1 MRYSQ
6 IAFRSLYMKNYKYLF
21 IAMLGFLTQQAF
33 AQLKSKSL
41 TEEDFYEIKT
51 VTIPEGIKLEVGGV
65 APMPDGRVAVCTRRG
80 EVWIIENPY
89 MPDGT
94 QPSYTLFAS
103 GLHESL
109 GLAYRDGSF
118 YCTQRGELTKLTDT
132 DGDDKADIY
141 ESVANWDLSGN
152 YHEYSYGPEFDK
164 NGDMYL
170 TFNVAWV
177 GYGEGKLAKWRGWLV
192 KIKKDG
198 SLEPIATGLRSPA
211 GFTINS
217 NGDVLYGENQG
228 DWVGSGRITHLEKGD
243 FAGNAGGLWWT
254 KEPES
259 PLKPTT
265 VKDVPDTGEPMYEAA
280 KKMKSLKLPA
290 VWFPHALMGI
300 STADMI
306 EDQTAGKFGPFQGQY
321 FVYDQ
326 GQSKA
331 MRMTLEKVK
340 GQYQGACYPFREGFQ
355 SGTIRARWG
364 NDGSMF
370 VGMTSRG
377 WGSTGKE
384 LYGLQRLV
392 WNGRMPFEMKTVSA
406 RPDGFEIEF
415 TQPINKATA
424 ENLSNYELK
433 SFTYKYQHQ
442 YGSPIINQETTP
454 LRGVIV
460 SEDRMKVRLVMDN
473 LRLGYIHQITLN
485 GVLNDQAQPLLH
497 DFAFYTLNA
506 IPEGELAK
514 VAPRATVTTPVVASA
529 KDVKTTVKKEMPKAA
544 KEMVDSKQVAL
555 LLKKHTCI
563 ACHNENAKLVGPA
576 FSEIAKRN
584 YTNEQILELVY
595 KPNPE
600 NWPDFATEMAPMSH
614 VPKADVL
621 KIAAWINTL
630 GVKKGKVDLNKI
642 ENHD

>member
-1 MRYSQ
+1 
-6 IAFRSLYMKNYKYLF
+6 MKKQHFLF
-21 IAMLGFLTQQAF
+21 LITAILSFS
-33 AQLKSKSL
+33 AQNLLAQSKPRPL

-51 VTIPEGIKLEVGGV
+51 LPIPDNIKLEIGGV
-65 APMPDGRVAVCTRRG
+65 APMPDGRLGVCTRRG
-80 EVWIIENPY
+80 EVWVIENPY
-89 MPDGT
+89 QLNGT

-103 GLHESL
+103 GLHEAL
-109 GLAYRDGSF
+109 GLAYREGSF
-118 YCTQRGELTKLTDT
+118 YCCQRGELTKLTDT
-132 DGDDKADIY
+132 DEDGKADIY

-152 YHEYSYGPEFDK
+152 YHEYSYGPVFDK

-192 KIKKDG
+192 KVKKDG
-198 SLEPIATGLRSPA
+198 TLEPIATGLRSPA
-211 GFTINS
+211 GFTVNS

-254 KEPES
+254 KEPDS
-259 PLKPTT
+259 PLKYTT
-265 VKDVPDTGEPMYEAA
+265 VKDVPDTGEPMFEAA

-306 EDQTAGKFGPFQGQY
+306 EDETGGKFGPFSGQY

-331 MRMTLEKVK
+331 MRMTLEKVNGK
-340 GQYQGACYPFREGFQ
+340 YQGACYPFREGFQ
-355 SGTIRARWG
+355 SGTLRARWG

-384 LYGLQRLV
+384 MFGLQRLV
-392 WNGRMPFEMKTVSA
+392 WNGRMPFEMKNVSA
-406 RPDGFEIEF
+406 RPDGFEVEF
-415 TQPINKATA
+415 TQPISRQSA
-424 ENLSNYELK
+424 ENFSNYELK

-442 YGSPIINQETTP
+442 YGSPIINQEDTP

-460 SEDRMKVRLVMDN
+460 SEDRMKVRLVIDN
-473 LRLGYIHQITLN
+473 IRQGYIHQIMAS
-485 GVLNDQAQPLLH
+485 GIVNDEGQALLH
-497 DFAFYTLNA
+497 DVSYYTLNE
-506 IPEGELAK
+506 IPTGELAK
-514 VAPRATVTTPVVASA
+514 VPARTIVPTPAPTKEIKASTKKVSATKDIVVNS
-529 KDVKTTVKKEMPKAA
+529 KE
-544 KEMVDSKQVAL
+544 VAV
-555 LLKKHTCI
+555 LLKKH
-563 ACHNENAKLVGPA
+563 ACLSCHAEGNKVVGP
-576 FSEIAKRN
+576 SYSDIAKRN
-584 YTNEQILELVY
+584 YSNEQILDLVY
-595 KPNPE
+595 NPKPE
-600 NWPDFATEMAPMSH
+600 NWPDYATAMAPMSH
-614 VPKADVL
+614 VPKGDVL

-630 GVKKGKVDLNKI
+630 GSKKAKVDLNKI
-642 ENHD
+642 ENRD

>member
-1 MRYSQ
+1 
-6 IAFRSLYMKNYKYLF
+6 MKKYHF
-21 IAMLGFLTQQAF
+21 IFTIILGFLTQQIF
-33 AQLKSKSL
+33 AQKKQKSL
-41 TEEDFYEIKT
+41 TEADFYEIKT
-51 VTIPEGIKLEVGGV
+51 VTIPEGIKLEAGGV

-94 QPSYTLFAS
+94 QPRYTLFAT
-103 GLHESL
+103 GLHEAL

-141 ESVANWDLSGN
+141 ESYANWDVSGN

-192 KIKKDG
+192 KVKKDG
-198 SLEPIATGLRSPA
+198 TLEPIAAGLRSPA

-217 NGDVLYGENQG
+217 NNDILYGENQG

-243 FAGNAGGLWWT
+243 FAGNAGSLYWT
-254 KEPES
+254 KEPDS

-265 VKDVPDTGEPMYEAA
+265 KADVPDTGEPMYEAA

-300 STADMI
+300 STSDMI
-306 EDQTAGKFGPFQGQY
+306 EDQTGGKFGPFTGQY

-331 MRMTLEKVK
+331 MRMTLEKVNGK
-340 GQYQGACYPFREGFQ
+340 YQGACYPFREGFQ
-355 SGTIRARWG
+355 SGTLRARWG

-370 VGMTSRG
+370 VGQTSRG
-377 WGSTGKE
+377 WGSTGKD
-384 LYGLQRLV
+384 LFGLQRLV
-392 WNGRMPFEMKTVSA
+392 WNGRTPFEMKTVSA

-415 TQPINKATA
+415 TQPVNKATA
-424 ENLSNYELK
+424 ENLNNYELK
-433 SFTYKYQHQ
+433 SFTYKYHHI
-442 YGSPIINQETTP
+442 YGSPIINQEATP

-460 SEDRMKVRLVMDN
+460 SEDGLKVRLVMDN

-506 IPEGELAK
+506 IPAGDLAK
-514 VAPRATVTTPVVASA
+514 VPLRVITPTKEVKVAT
-529 KDVKTTVKKEMPKAA
+529 KKEKNIASKDIFVST
-544 KEMVDSKQVAL
+544 KEATL
-555 LLKKHTCI
+555 LLKKHACL
-563 ACHNENAKLVGPA
+563 ACHAEGTKVVGP
-576 FSEIAKRN
+576 SYTDIAKRN

-595 KPNPE
+595 KPQPS
-600 NWPDFATEMAPMSH
+600 NWPEYATEMAPMSH

-621 KIAAWINTL
+621 KIASWINNL
-630 GVKKGKVDLNKI
+630 GTKKAKADLNKI
-642 ENHD
+642 ENND

>member
-1 MRYSQ
+1 
-6 IAFRSLYMKNYKYLF
+6 MKKQHFLF
-21 IAMLGFLTQQAF
+21 LITAILSFS
-33 AQLKSKSL
+33 AQNLLAQSKPRPL

-51 VTIPEGIKLEVGGV
+51 LPIPDNIKLEIGGV
-65 APMPDGRVAVCTRRG
+65 APMPDGRLGVCTRRG
-80 EVWIIENPY
+80 EVWVIENPY
-89 MPDGT
+89 QLNGT

-103 GLHESL
+103 GLHEAL
-109 GLAYRDGSF
+109 GLAYREGSF
-118 YCTQRGELTKLTDT
+118 YCCQRGELTKLTDT
-132 DGDDKADIY
+132 DEDGKADIY

-152 YHEYSYGPEFDK
+152 YHEYSYGPVFDK

-192 KIKKDG
+192 KVKKDG
-198 SLEPIATGLRSPA
+198 TLEPIATGLRSPA
-211 GFTINS
+211 GFTVNS

-254 KEPES
+254 KEPDS
-259 PLKPTT
+259 PLKYTT
-265 VKDVPDTGEPMYEAA
+265 VKDVPDTGEPMFEAA

-306 EDQTAGKFGPFQGQY
+306 EDETGGKFGPFSGQY

-331 MRMTLEKVK
+331 MRMTLEKVNGK
-340 GQYQGACYPFREGFQ
+340 YQGACYPFREGFQ
-355 SGTIRARWG
+355 SGTLRARWG

-384 LYGLQRLV
+384 MFGLQRLV
-392 WNGRMPFEMKTVSA
+392 WNGRTPFEMKNVSA
-406 RPDGFEIEF
+406 RPDGFEVEF
-415 TQPINKATA
+415 TQPISRQSA
-424 ENLSNYELK
+424 ENFSNYELK

-442 YGSPIINQETTP
+442 YGSPIINQEDTP

-460 SEDRMKVRLVMDN
+460 SENRMKVRLVIDN
-473 LRLGYIHQITLN
+473 IRQGYIHQIMAS
-485 GVLNDQAQPLLH
+485 GIVNDEGQALLH
-497 DFAFYTLNA
+497 DVSYYTLNE
-506 IPEGELAK
+506 IPTGELAK
-514 VAPRATVTTPVVASA
+514 VPARTIVPTPAPTKEIKASTKKVSATKDIVVNS
-529 KDVKTTVKKEMPKAA
+529 KE
-544 KEMVDSKQVAL
+544 VAV
-555 LLKKHTCI
+555 LLKKH
-563 ACHNENAKLVGPA
+563 ACLSCHAEGNKVVGP
-576 FSEIAKRN
+576 SYSDIAKRN
-584 YTNEQILELVY
+584 YSNEQILDLVY
-595 KPNPE
+595 NPKPE
-600 NWPDFATEMAPMSH
+600 NWPDYATAMAPMSH
-614 VPKADVL
+614 VPKGDVL

-630 GVKKGKVDLNKI
+630 GSKKAKVDLNKI
-642 ENHD
+642 ENRD

>member
-1 MRYSQ
+1 
-6 IAFRSLYMKNYKYLF
+6 MKNYKYLL
-21 IAMLGFLTQQAF
+21 ITILGFLTQQTF
-33 AQLKSKSL
+33 AQLKSKPL

-198 SLEPIATGLRSPA
+198 TLEPVATGLRSPA
-211 GFTINS
+211 GFTVNS

-377 WGSTGKE
+377 WGSTGKD

-442 YGSPIINQETTP
+442 YGSPIINQEATP

-460 SEDRMKVRLVMDN
+460 SEDRTKVRLVVDN

-514 VAPRATVTTPVVASA
+514 VAPRTTTTTPVVASA
-529 KDVKTTVKKEMPKAA
+529 KETKTTVKKEMPKAA

-555 LLKKHTCI
+555 LLKKHACN
-563 ACHNENAKLVGPA
+563 ACHNEATKLVGPA
-576 FSEIAKRN
+576 FTEIAKRN

-595 KPNPE
+595 KPKPE

-630 GVKKGKVDLNKI
+630 GTKKGKVDLNKI

>member
-1 MRYSQ
+1 
-6 IAFRSLYMKNYKYLF
+6 MKTHKFLF
-21 IAMLGFLTQQAF
+21 LMTTILSFLTQDLFSQ
-33 AQLKSKSL
+33 SKPRQL

-51 VTIPEGIKLEVGGV
+51 LPIPDNIKLEIGGV
-65 APMPDGRVAVCTRRG
+65 APMPDGRLGVCTRRG
-80 EVWIIENPY
+80 EVWVIENPY
-89 MPDGT
+89 QLNGT

-103 GLHESL
+103 GLHEAL
-109 GLAYRDGSF
+109 GLAYREGSF
-118 YCTQRGELTKLTDT
+118 YCCQRGELTKLTDT
-132 DGDDKADIY
+132 DEDGKADLY

-152 YHEYSYGPEFDK
+152 YHEYSYGPVFDK

-192 KIKKDG
+192 KVKKDG
-198 SLEPIATGLRSPA
+198 TLEPIATGLRSPA
-211 GFTINS
+211 GFTVNS

-254 KEPES
+254 KEPDS
-259 PLKPTT
+259 PLKFTT
-265 VKDVPDTGEPMYEAA
+265 VKDIPDTGEPMFEAA

-306 EDQTAGKFGPFQGQY
+306 EDETGGKFGPFAGQY

-331 MRMTLEKVK
+331 MRMTLERVNGK
-340 GQYQGACYPFREGFQ
+340 YQGACYPFREGFQ
-355 SGTIRARWG
+355 SGTLRARWG

-384 LYGLQRLV
+384 MFGLQRLV
-392 WNGRMPFEMKTVSA
+392 WNGRTPFEMKNISA
-406 RPDGFEIEF
+406 RPDGFEVEF
-415 TQPINKATA
+415 TQPISRQSA
-424 ENLSNYELK
+424 ENFSNYELK

-442 YGSPIINQETTP
+442 YGSPIINQEDTP

-460 SEDRMKVRLVMDN
+460 SEDRMKVRLVIDN
-473 LRLGYIHQITLN
+473 IRQGYIHQIMAS
-485 GVLNDQAQPLLH
+485 GIVNDEGQALLH
-497 DFAFYTLNA
+497 DVSYYTLNE
-506 IPEGELAK
+506 IPKGELAK
-514 VAPRATVTTPVVASA
+514 VPARTIVPMPAPTKEIKANTKKVSATKDIVVNS
-529 KDVKTTVKKEMPKAA
+529 KE
-544 KEMVDSKQVAL
+544 VAV
-555 LLKKHTCI
+555 LLKKH
-563 ACHNENAKLVGPA
+563 ACLSCHAEGNKVVGPSY
-576 FSEIAKRN
+576 SEIAKRN
-584 YTNEQILELVY
+584 YSNEQILDLVY
-595 KPNPE
+595 NPKPE
-600 NWPDFATEMAPMSH
+600 NWPDYATAMAPMSH

-630 GVKKGKVDLNKI
+630 DTKKAKVDLNKI
-642 ENHD
+642 ENRD